1 MSENEE
7 NQGCSGCSECSPEPE
22 AKQAEIVI
30 REAEVIKLNVQPN
43 DVLFFKFKGD
53 DFFNEDVQKLGDR
66 LRKMFINNKVVVM
79 TLPKD
84 HDVELTTIQE
94 NVTTEVK
101 DCSQP
106 TSYCNNCNCGK
117 KERIESGQE

>member
-1 MSENEE
+1 MGKDGAGGTDTADYTKATRQIE
-7 NQGCSGCSECSPEPE
+7 
-22 AKQAEIVI
+22 VI
-30 REAEVIKLNVQPN
+30 IKEAEVLKINPQPGEI
-43 DVLFFKFKGD
+43 LLFKFKGD
-53 DFFNEDVQKLGDR
+53 DFMSDDVQKLGDR
-66 LRKMFINNKVVVM
+66 LRALFKTNKIVVM
-79 TLPKD
+79 TLPSG

-94 NVTTEVK
+94 NVTTEPVAPVK